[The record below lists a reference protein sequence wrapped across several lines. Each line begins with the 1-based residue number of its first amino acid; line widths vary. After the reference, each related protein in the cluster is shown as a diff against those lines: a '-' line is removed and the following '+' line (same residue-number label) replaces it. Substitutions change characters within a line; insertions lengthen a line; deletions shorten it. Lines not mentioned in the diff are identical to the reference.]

1 MGKINILSEE
11 LCNRIAAGEVIDR
24 PYSVV
29 KELVENSIDAGATE
43 IEIYIEDGGKN
54 LIKVIDNGCGIEKD
68 DMREAFFSHATSKI
82 TALED
87 IEHIHTLGFR
97 GEALATIA
105 AVSEVELL
113 SSVDGQNANRVFC
126 DGEFIGKVEPAV
138 AVPKGTQITVKKLF
152 FNTPVRLKFLK
163 TDKKEEND
171 ISNYVIKYILGRPD
185 ISFKYYVNGKLNYQ
199 SYGGGLDEA
208 ITQVFG
214 ADYLPKCFKI
224 SADRN
229 NLKMSGFISNQE
241 FFKSNKTFQYVYLN
255 GRSISNPIISSAI
268 SNAYAPYIFKK
279 QYPFYVLFIE
289 IPDEIVDINVH
300 PNKQDVRFVD
310 NQLIYGTIY
319 KIISSILDGSVKASD
334 YVLPDDATAVKKTE
348 DNQNAA
354 SANIYAADY
363 TVTGKIYDKDFSD
376 VVGIEKYGK
385 VKDKPATVKQEEQSF
400 IVPEDM
406 SPSDDAVNPEK
417 SGEAL
422 ADMPLYKFYGAGKA
436 KPEIL
441 SFCAGI
447 PEVKKPLS
455 QDEIIEKRKQ
465 ESMVFKECKYR
476 GTLFHTYIIYEK
488 ENDVYLIDQHAAHER
503 LIYDSLIEKLNTRKI
518 ARQGMLMPYIF
529 IVTPDEKRFLEE
541 NNVFLWDMGFSIEP
555 FGINSFRVNDVPADL
570 PGLNLEEFFNE
581 LLASVG
587 ELKKIALA
595 DVVKDKIAQTACKHA
610 VKGGDIL
617 TEQERDALFAK
628 IENNLD
634 LRCPHGRPV
643 TIKLTKTEIEKMF
656 KRKV

>member
-43 IEIYIEDGGKN
+43 IEIYVENGGKD
-54 LIKVIDNGCGIEKD
+54 LIKVIDNGSGIEKD

-113 SSVDGQNANRVFC
+113 SSVDGQEAYRVFC

-138 AVPKGTQITVKKLF
+138 AVPKGTQISVKKLF

-163 TDKKEEND
+163 TDKKEESD
-171 ISNYVIKYILGRPD
+171 ISNYVIRYILGHPD
-185 ISFKYYVNGKLNYQ
+185 ISFKYYVNGKLSYQ

-214 ADYLPKCFKI
+214 AGYLPKCFKI
-224 SADRN
+224 SAERN
-229 NLKMSGFISNQE
+229 DVKISGFISNQE
-241 FFKSNKTFQYVYLN
+241 FFKANKTFQYVYLN

-268 SNAYAPYIFKK
+268 TNAYSPYIFKK
-279 QYPFYVLFIE
+279 QFPFYVLFIE

-310 NQLIYGTIY
+310 NQLIYGTVY
-319 KIISSILDGSVKASD
+319 KIISSILDGSVKAAD
-334 YVLPDDATAVKKTE
+334 YVLPDDATAVKASDDK
-348 DNQNAA
+348 DNSNGQK
-354 SANIYAADY
+354 IYAADY
-363 TVTGKIYDKDFSD
+363 TVTEKIYDRDFSD
-376 VVGIEKYGK
+376 VIGIEKYNK
-385 VKDKPATVKQEEQSF
+385 VKPVTEVKEVQTLN
-400 IVPEDM
+400 VPEDM
-406 SPSDDAVNPEK
+406 VPTSDAIDAEK
-417 SGEAL
+417 SREAL
-422 ADMPLYKFYGAGKA
+422 ADMPLFKYYGADGNKSSTLTFCA
-436 KPEIL
+436 GKPEI
-441 SFCAGI
+441 
-447 PEVKKPLS
+447 KKPLS
-455 QDEIIEKRKQ
+455 QDEIFAKAKQ
-465 ESMVFKECKYR
+465 EQMVFKECKYR
-476 GTLFHTYIIYEK
+476 GTLFHTYIIYER

-503 LIYDSLIEKLNTRKI
+503 LIYDLLIEKLNCRKI
-518 ARQGMLMPYIF
+518 GRQGMLVPYIF
-529 IVTPDEKRFLEE
+529 IVTPDEKRFIED
-541 NNVFLWDMGFSIEP
+541 NNIFLWNMGFSVEP
-555 FGINSFRVNDVPADL
+555 FGINSFRVNEVPADL

-587 ELKKIALA
+587 ELKKITLK
-595 DVVKDKIAQTACKHA
+595 DVIKDKIAQTACKHA
-610 VKGGDIL
+610 VKGGDLL

-628 IENNLD
+628 LENNLE

-643 TIKLTKTEIEKMF
+643 CIKLTKTEIEKMF